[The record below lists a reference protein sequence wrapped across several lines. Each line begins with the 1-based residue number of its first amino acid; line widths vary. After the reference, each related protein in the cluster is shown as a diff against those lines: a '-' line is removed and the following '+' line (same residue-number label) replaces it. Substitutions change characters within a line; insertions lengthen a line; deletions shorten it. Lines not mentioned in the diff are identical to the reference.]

1 MNFLARLIKHELISG
16 SFYIFIG
23 SILANFLAFILNLF
37 LARNL
42 SYADYGIFASL
53 LSIIMLASI
62 PAGSI
67 NTILVR
73 FSTDYYSKGQ
83 IDKLKGFYKKAAK
96 FIFSFSFFILLIFI
110 IFSPLIKN
118 FLHLDN

>member
-1 MNFLARLIKHELISG
+1 MNIVRKLLGHELISN
-16 SFYIFIG
+16 SAYIFVG
-23 SILANFLAFILNLF
+23 SMVGNFLAFILNLF
-37 LARNL
+37 VARSL
-42 SYADYGIFASL
+42 SYVDYGIFASL
-53 LSIIMLASI
+53 VSIIVIASI

-110 IFSPLIKN
+110 IFSPLI
-118 FLHLDN
+118 